1 LYNWQSLF
9 CQGIEER
16 ETNTLT
22 ISAGDDGI
30 VSLDITENK
39 TREAMLLLCAP
50 VCVIHNEAASS
61 HPAASSVFLFFLF
74 FCFVAWSA
82 LVRLRRGG
90 CSHASSAPENSITY
104 EVHQEKKR
112 KERKKKK
119 KKCKVIGCNPRISKE
134 IRKGPANSSGILEIK
149 TNKNMTLVLLYYSR
163 KEPAAGG

>member
-61 HPAASSVFLFFLF
+61 HPAASSVFLFFSLSVLWLGQLSF
-74 FCFVAWSA
+74 GSVGVGAVT
-82 LVRLRRGG
+82 LHPPQKIRL
-90 CSHASSAPENSITY
+90 PMKYI
-104 EVHQEKKR
+104 KKR
-112 KERKKKK
+112 KEKKE
-119 KKCKVIGCNPRISKE
+119 RRRRRSA
-134 IRKGPANSSGILEIK
+134 R
-149 TNKNMTLVLLYYSR
+149 
-163 KEPAAGG
+163 